1 MTGSRRHDILGKKEN
16 NLSNIRALYR
26 FENREELMHAEA
38 IKKVDLEAEVVIKP
52 LADGGEGCLDAQT
65 AMGKAPIGVAKLAKK
80 YGLFVNLNQIYN

>member
-38 IKKVDLEAEVVIKP
+38 DQIVVTTTE
-52 LADGGEGCLDAQT
+52 LLDV
-65 AMGKAPIGVAKLAKK
+65 IWNYRSEKL
-80 YGLFVNLNQIYN
+80 YI

>member
-38 IKKVDLEAEVVIKP
+38 DQIVVTTTE
-52 LADGGEGCLDAQT
+52 LLDV
-65 AMGKAPIGVAKLAKK
+65 MWNYRSEKL
-80 YGLFVNLNQIYN
+80 YI

>member
-38 IKKVDLEAEVVIKP
+38 DQIVVSTTE
-52 LADGGEGCLDAQT
+52 LLDV
-65 AMGKAPIGVAKLAKK
+65 IWNHRSEKL
-80 YGLFVNLNQIYN
+80 YI

>member
-38 IKKVDLEAEVVIKP
+38 DQIVVTTTE
-52 LADGGEGCLDAQT
+52 LLDVIWNHRSEKLILSNYVESFGNQ
-65 AMGKAPIGVAKLAKK
+65 PKLAKK

>member
-38 IKKVDLEAEVVIKP
+38 DQIVVTTTE
-52 LADGGEGCLDAQT
+52 LLDV
-65 AMGKAPIGVAKLAKK
+65 IWNHRSEKL
-80 YGLFVNLNQIYN
+80 YI

>member
-38 IKKVDLEAEVVIKP
+38 DQIVVTTTE
-52 LADGGEGCLDAQT
+52 LLDV
-65 AMGKAPIGVAKLAKK
+65 IWSHRSEKL
-80 YGLFVNLNQIYN
+80 YI

>member
-38 IKKVDLEAEVVIKP
+38 DQIVVTTTE
-52 LADGGEGCLDAQT
+52 LLDV
-65 AMGKAPIGVAKLAKK
+65 IWNHRSEKL
-80 YGLFVNLNQIYN
+80 YLSLIHI

>member
-38 IKKVDLEAEVVIKP
+38 DQIVATTTELLDVIWSHRS
-52 LADGGEGCLDAQT
+52 E
-65 AMGKAPIGVAKLAKK
+65 KL
-80 YGLFVNLNQIYN
+80 YI

>member
-38 IKKVDLEAEVVIKP
+38 DQIVVTTTE
-52 LADGGEGCLDAQT
+52 LLDV
-65 AMGKAPIGVAKLAKK
+65 ILNHRSEKL
-80 YGLFVNLNQIYN
+80 YI

>member
-38 IKKVDLEAEVVIKP
+38 DQIVVTTTE
-52 LADGGEGCLDAQT
+52 LLDV
-65 AMGKAPIGVAKLAKK
+65 IWDHRSEKL
-80 YGLFVNLNQIYN
+80 YI